1 MMGEGIRGVGGGS
14 PSAAQSRTS
23 PSFFG
28 TVPQTDAELLAQCR
42 AELEALQKE
51 HAVSLGA
58 LAEAQQEAERLRGE
72 VQAKDAKIKDQRRTI
87 AVLNRR

>member
-1 MMGEGIRGVGGGS
+1 M
-14 PSAAQSRTS
+14 
-23 PSFFG
+23 
-28 TVPQTDAELLAQCR
+28 
-42 AELEALQKE
+42 
-51 HAVSLGA
+51 SLGA

>member
-1 MMGEGIRGVGGGS
+1 MARCRRCQALLLEQLLPGFLQNDFAG
-14 PSAAQSRTS
+14 A
-23 PSFFG
+23 FG
-28 TVPQTDAELLAQCR
+28 MVDSLPDQLP
-42 AELEALQKE
+42 AL
-51 HAVSLGA
+51 SLGFHKVHRQGA